1 MKAKSF
7 LVLLDDLWDEIN
19 LQDVG
24 IPYPLGNVNNLNR
37 KVVLTT
43 RLRKVCGQMKVMK
56 ELKVPYLQEHEAWQL
71 FEENIGAETLSSPH
85 IVALARELMMEL
97 KVLPLALTT
106 IGTSMY
112 QKDTAQWETAIQ
124 YMQQSCCTD
133 DKDTLE
139 LGMETNV
146 FRQLKYSYDNLKN
159 KTLRDCF
166 LTCVMWP
173 DDAKILKVDL
183 AQCWM
188 GL

>member
-1 MKAKSF
+1 
-7 LVLLDDLWDEIN
+7 
-19 LQDVG
+19 
-24 IPYPLGNVNNLNR
+24 
-37 KVVLTT
+37 
-43 RLRKVCGQMKVMK
+43 
-56 ELKVPYLQEHEAWQL
+56 
-71 FEENIGAETLSSPH
+71 
-85 IVALARELMMEL
+85 
-97 KVLPLALTT
+97 
-106 IGTSMY
+106 MY

-146 FRQLKYSYDNLKN
+146 FRQLKYSYDNLRN
-159 KTLRDCF
+159 NTFRDCF

-173 DDAKILKVDL
+173 EDAKILKVDL